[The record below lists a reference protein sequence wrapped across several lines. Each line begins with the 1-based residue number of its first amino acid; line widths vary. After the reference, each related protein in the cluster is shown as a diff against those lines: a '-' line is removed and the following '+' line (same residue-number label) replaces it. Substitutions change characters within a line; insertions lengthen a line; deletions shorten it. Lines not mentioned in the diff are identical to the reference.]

1 MIAWLAARLR
11 AIRTTADAMPKLT
24 ADIKPN
30 ETITIGDT
38 TVRLEHK
45 SGQIARLV
53 IDAPEQVRITLP
65 RQAGSA
71 KTGGRHDA

>member
-30 ETITIGDT
+30 ETITIGDA
-38 TVRLEHK
+38 TVRLERK

-65 RQAGSA
+65 RQTGPA
-71 KTGGRHDA
+71 KTGGRSDS

>member
-1 MIAWLAARLR
+1 MVARMAARLR
-11 AIRTTADAMPKLT
+11 AIRTTAAAMPKLT

-30 ETITIGDT
+30 QAITIGDT
-38 TVRLEHK
+38 TVRLERK

-65 RQAGSA
+65 RQADSA
-71 KTGGRHDA
+71 KTGDRANA

>member
-11 AIRTTADAMPKLT
+11 AIRTTAAAMPKLT
-24 ADIKPN
+24 ADIKPSQ
-30 ETITIGDT
+30 TITIGDT
-38 TVRLEHK
+38 TVRLERK

-65 RQAGSA
+65 RQTGPA
-71 KTGGRHDA
+71 KTGSRHDA

>member
-24 ADIKPN
+24 ADIKPSQ
-30 ETITIGDT
+30 TITIGDT
-38 TVRLEHK
+38 TVRLESK

-65 RQAGSA
+65 RQTGPA
-71 KTGGRHDA
+71 KTGSRHDA

>member
-1 MIAWLAARLR
+1 MVARLEARLR

-30 ETITIGDT
+30 ETIAIGDT
-38 TVRLEHK
+38 TVRLERK

-53 IDAPEQVRITLP
+53 IGAPEQVRITLP
-65 RQAGSA
+65 RQAGPA
-71 KTGGRHDA
+71 KTGGRTDA

>member
-1 MIAWLAARLR
+1 
-11 AIRTTADAMPKLT
+11 MPKLT
-24 ADIKPN
+24 VDLRTN
-30 ETITIGDT
+30 ETLTIGEVR
-38 TVRLEHK
+38 VRLERK

-71 KTGGRHDA
+71 KTGDRHDA

>member
-1 MIAWLAARLR
+1 MVARMAARLR

-30 ETITIGDT
+30 QTITIGDT
-38 TVRLEHK
+38 TVRLERK

-71 KTGGRHDA
+71 KTVGRHDA